1 MIFLIFFFS
10 RFNIILA
17 IILKLY
23 SRSDFDFNKIG
34 GTASNKKGFPLHRE
48 AHPEMNNFIY
58 LPY

>member
-23 SRSDFDFNKIG
+23 SRYDFDFNRIG
-34 GTASNKKGFPLHRE
+34 GTASNKKGFPLHGGVR
-48 AHPEMNNFIY
+48 PETNNFIY